1 MSSSPRAVLTAA
13 SAAQA
18 SVSVVAF
25 GLPAIGPDLRQEYG
39 LSLPM
44 LGAALAASILGSG
57 LFLIAAGV
65 VVDRYG
71 ARRSMLVGTGLG
83 SGALAAAGL
92 APSPEPL
99 VALLFL
105 SGAGSAVVPI
115 AGTRALFRAYGVDR
129 RGWALGVRQM
139 AVPLGGTVAAL
150 LLPGLVALGGI
161 AAALFGSAVLVAGTG
176 LFFAGVAGAGE
187 PASAHVP
194 FALRQLWQTAGMR
207 RLLVVAAF
215 YIVVLQAVVAY
226 MVPAAREAGFSPLVA
241 GAAFVLVNVV
251 AGVARIVW
259 GHLADRGGGGRRRVW
274 TLVEAG
280 GVAAAGSVVF
290 AFALATGGPAGLL
303 AATVVLAF
311 GALGWNA
318 LVYVTAG
325 ERVPR
330 ELAGQAVA
338 LAATVVFVVA
348 ALCTPALG
356 ALAATAGWNAFWLTA
371 AALALAGAAVAS
383 TLPSGRAGP
392 APAPSLP

>member
-1 MSSSPRAVLTAA
+1 MSSSPRAVLTASA
-13 SAAQA
+13 AAQA

-25 GLPAIGPDLRQEYG
+25 GLPAIGPDLREAFG

-44 LGAALAASILGSG
+44 LGAALGATILGSG
-57 LFLIAAGV
+57 LFLIAAGF

-71 ARRSMLVGTGLG
+71 ARRSMLVGTALG
-83 SGALAAAGL
+83 SAGLAAAGF
-92 APSPEPL
+92 APGPEAL
-99 VALLFL
+99 IALLFL

-115 AGTRALFRAYGVDR
+115 AGTRALFRAYDVDR

-150 LLPGLVALGGI
+150 LLPGLVAIGGI
-161 AAALFGSAVLVAGTG
+161 RAALLGSSVLVAVAG
-176 LFFAGVAGAGE
+176 LVFAGIAGAVE
-187 PASAHVP
+187 PVRVRVP
-194 FALRQLWQTAGMR
+194 FALPRLWRTPGMK
-207 RLLVVAAF
+207 RLLLVAAL

-226 MVPAAREAGFSPLVA
+226 MVPAARAAGFSPFVA

-259 GHLADRGGGGRRRVW
+259 GRLADQGGGGHRRVR

-280 GVAAAGSVVF
+280 GVAAAGAVVF
-290 AFALATGGPAGLL
+290 SFALAAGGPVGLL

-356 ALAATAGWNAFWLTA
+356 ALAELAGWSAFWFTA
-371 AALALAGAAVAS
+371 AVLALAGAAVAS
-383 TLPSGRAGP
+383 TLPPGRAGP
-392 APAPSLP
+392 SPAPSLP